1 MMAARSRPRP
11 APAPLRWCWDPGPC
25 GRCWCG
31 ACPPRCQ
38 GAHASSRFSRLSPPG
53 NRTIPKSRRSRV
65 AIRRSP
71 CSWATQ
77 SSEAPARS
85 SGKSPYCRIQPAI
98 NSSADPLSSATL
110 GPASDTAWKRISSRI
125 RGCAVKAAAIRSRGA
140 ASRALV
146 RGQQTSFAPVAPVGQ
161 LLASV
166 RRLQPGCP
174 YPRGRL
180 C

>member
-77 SSEAPARS
+77 SREASARS
-85 SGKSPYCRIQPAI
+85 SGKSPYCRIQSAI
-98 NSSADPLSSATL
+98 NARADPLSSATFR
-110 GPASDTAWKRISSRI
+110 PPSDTHRTRRPMGRYRGGWHPDSWSCSWLRSAQPLLALLPAQLLTKQRCMIPPTA
-125 RGCAVKAAAIRSRGA
+125 GCA
-140 ASRALV
+140 
-146 RGQQTSFAPVAPVGQ
+146 P
-161 LLASV
+161 
-166 RRLQPGCP
+166 C
-174 YPRGRL
+174 
-180 C
+180 